1 MVLPVTGSSM
11 ELQQGNSLCV
21 HNNIGSCWLKHEETR
36 GRRNSIPPVQTPTA
50 KHMLA
55 YLPRP
60 PTDTS
65 RYGTFP
71 WKPDITAF
79 PVLPAEDSR
88 QQAGSKPA
96 KRSAQISNYLPLPC
110 STTIPNDQSLLQ
122 SQVSVTDSEVTMP
135 TKHQASVSINTEE
148 LPKYRQ
154 ASRHDPPPPLRDIDA
169 RWYPQH
175 ALSVPNISNSARSKT
190 PTRSII
196 SIPAVERLQNRR
208 CKLIDDDRLFSLA
221 SKQQRQRYV
230 TKMGKCQ
237 VNLGNIQEKKRF
249 LSDIFTTIVDLK
261 YRWFLFVFMM
271 CYIATW
277 VVFGIIYFFDAWI
290 RGDINHI
297 GDPEWKACI
306 ENVDNFLSALLF
318 SVESQRTIGYGSR
331 IVTAN
336 CPEGIILLMVQ
347 SIIGSMIDALMV
359 GCMFVKISRPKKRA
373 QTLIFSKNC
382 VISHRDEK
390 LCLMF
395 RIGDLRD
402 SHMVDAKIRAKLIKS
417 RQTKEGEFIPLAQSE
432 LNLGYDTGEDRLFLV
447 EPQIICHVIN
457 EHSPF
462 WEMSAESLRREQF
475 EIIIILEGI
484 VEATGMTCQAR
495 TSYTEDEILWGY
507 RFEPCMSLEKG
518 AFRVD
523 YSRFEMT
530 FEVQTP
536 AVSAK
541 EMEETKELEC
551 PDHSTLSLYW
561 DPLLHPCVSVE
572 TSDQAHGGGRSEE
585 ALGRLSVPS
594 IPEEEGSPE
603 TQNRW
608 QGGRGGGTAHAHAR
622 PHPRAPT
629 PTRAHAHAR
638 PPPGGAPAARQTPPL
653 GQATPLA
660 SATPPQTTP
669 LACPAPYPPCP
680 ATPPGG
686 ASARAR
692 TRPLKAPASS
702 VAGFRRWVMTPSGTA
717 LAGGGGR

>member
-1 MVLPVTGSSM
+1 M
-11 ELQQGNSLCV
+11 ELRRDSSSLRLRDGVGGCRPP
-21 HNNIGSCWLKHEETR
+21 SEEPR

-50 KHMLA
+50 KHLLA

-60 PTDTS
+60 PTDAS
-65 RYGTFP
+65 GHGTFP
-71 WKPDITAF
+71 REPEAPASPT
-79 PVLPAEDSR
+79 AEDSR
-88 QQAGSKPA
+88 QQAGSEPA
-96 KRSAQISNYLPLPC
+96 KRRALLWNYLPLPC
-110 STTIPNDQSLLQ
+110 STGVPGDQSLPQ
-122 SQVSVTDSEVTMP
+122 SRVSLTDSEAVVP
-135 TKHQASVSINTEE
+135 ARHRPGVAIDAEE
-148 LPKYRQ
+148 LPAYRR
-154 ASRHDPPPPLRDIDA
+154 ASRRDPPPPLRDA
-169 RWYPQH
+169 GTRWYPRH
-175 ALSVPNISNSARSKT
+175 ALSVPNVPGSARSKT
-190 PTRSII
+190 PTRSVV
-196 SIPAVERLQNRR
+196 SVPAAERLQNRR
-208 CKLIDDDRLFSLA
+208 CKLIADDRLFGLA

-277 VVFGIIYFFDAWI
+277 VVFGIIYFFDAWV
-290 RGDINHI
+290 RGDVNHI

-336 CPEGIILLMVQ
+336 CPEGVILLMVQ

-417 RQTKEGEFIPLAQSE
+417 RQTKEGEFIPLEQSE

-457 EHSPF
+457 QRSPF
-462 WEMSAESLRREQF
+462 WDMSAESLRREQF

-523 YSRFEMT
+523 YSRFELT

-536 AVSAK
+536 ALSAK
-541 EMEETKELEC
+541 ETQQMKE
-551 PDHSTLSLYW
+551 PGRQDRSALSL
-561 DPLLHPCVSVE
+561 PCE
-572 TSDQAHGGGRSEE
+572 Q
-585 ALGRLSVPS
+585 
-594 IPEEEGSPE
+594 
-603 TQNRW
+603 
-608 QGGRGGGTAHAHAR
+608 
-622 PHPRAPT
+622 
-629 PTRAHAHAR
+629 
-638 PPPGGAPAARQTPPL
+638 PPQPC
-653 GQATPLA
+653 A
-660 SATPPQTTP
+660 SADRSK
-669 LACPAPYPPCP
+669 A
-680 ATPPGG
+680 GG
-686 ASARAR
+686 PASAGGLWAR
-692 TRPLKAPASS
+692 
-702 VAGFRRWVMTPSGTA
+702 
-717 LAGGGGR
+717 

>member
-1 MVLPVTGSSM
+1 MVLPVTGSNM
-11 ELQQGNSLCV
+11 ELQQDNSLCL
-21 HNNIGSCWLKHEETR
+21 HNNISSCRLKHEEPR

-60 PTDTS
+60 PTATS

-71 WKPDITAF
+71 QKPELPAF
-79 PVLPAEDSR
+79 PVVLTEDSQ
-88 QQAGSKPA
+88 QQAGSEPA
-96 KRSAQISNYLPLPC
+96 KRSALISNYLPLPC
-110 STTIPNDQSLLQ
+110 STNIPKDQSLLQ
-122 SQVSVTDSEVTMP
+122 SRVSITDSEAIMP
-135 TKHQASVSINTEE
+135 TKHQPTVSINTKE
-148 LPKYRQ
+148 LPKHRR
-154 ASRHDPPPPLRDIDA
+154 ASRHDPPPPLWDINT
-169 RWYPQH
+169 RWHPRH
-175 ALSVPNISNSARSKT
+175 VLSVPNIPNSAQSKT
-190 PTRSII
+190 PTRSIVF
-196 SIPAVERLQNRR
+196 IPTAERLQNRR
-208 CKLIDDDRLFSLA
+208 CKLIDDDRLFSLV

-290 RGDINHI
+290 RGDVNHI

-306 ENVDNFLSALLF
+306 ENVDNFISALLF

-336 CPEGIILLMVQ
+336 CPEGVILLMVQ

-417 RQTKEGEFIPLAQSE
+417 RQTKEGEFIPLEQSE

-457 EHSPF
+457 QHSPF
-462 WEMSAESLRREQF
+462 WEMSAESLKREQF

-518 AFRVD
+518 AFQVD

-536 AVSAK
+536 AVSAR
-541 EMEETKELEC
+541 EMQEMKELEC
-551 PDHSTLSLYW
+551 QDRSTLSLYW
-561 DPLLHPCVSVE
+561 DHLLHPCVSAE
-572 TSDQAHGGGRSEE
+572 MNDNLQGGRCSKE
-585 ALGRLSVPS
+585 ALGRLSIPS
-594 IPEEEGSPE
+594 TMEEERSTE
-603 TQNRW
+603 FLN
-608 QGGRGGGTAHAHAR
+608 QG
-622 PHPRAPT
+622 
-629 PTRAHAHAR
+629 
-638 PPPGGAPAARQTPPL
+638 
-653 GQATPLA
+653 AT
-660 SATPPQTTP
+660 
-669 LACPAPYPPCP
+669 
-680 ATPPGG
+680 
-686 ASARAR
+686 
-692 TRPLKAPASS
+692 
-702 VAGFRRWVMTPSGTA
+702 V
-717 LAGGGGR
+717 